1 MNLIGSKV
9 ILKPMTLSLCNEVY
23 RNYVP
28 DPIMTDKPFSYTEE
42 WVNQYFTSR
51 DGDPARRFFA
61 VTVAGRAIGEIQ
73 VKYLNFIVKKGNIG
87 ITLINDSVK
96 GKGYGTEAERR
107 IIQYAFQKLKLN
119 VLYAD
124 AVLRNTRS
132 QHIMEKLGF
141 RYVHKDDI
149 FRYYEL
155 QRENY
160 KG

>member
-9 ILKPMTLSLCNEVY
+9 ILKPMTLSLCHEVY

-28 DPIMTDKPFSYTEE
+28 DPMMTDKPFSYTKE
-42 WVNQYFTSR
+42 WVNQHFAMR
-51 DGDPARRFFA
+51 NGDPARRFFA
-61 VTVAGRAIGEIQ
+61 VTVDGRAIGEIQ
-73 VKYLNFIVKKGNIG
+73 VKYLNFVVKKGNIG

-96 GKGYGTEAERR
+96 GKGYGTEAERL

-141 RYVHKDDI
+141 RYVCKDDI